1 MSNALS
7 TLNKVRGVVNAV
19 SNDLN
24 DIRATYRL
32 GYVLAKPI
40 GIVRKNH
47 PFIHATLKRNIGND
61 FYDLDGIGT
70 AISDNSNPYLNS
82 YFIPWFD
89 MDYDKKKYKDY
100 IDYSNSLF
108 FNGTMQP
115 IRFPILSGDL
125 KLVDNIPNL
134 IETNLV
140 GVFRGY
146 DFRDDSFTNP
156 NSEINDT
163 RLGVVNNFYRK
174 KTLENADQYYWRFD
188 NVEEEK
194 DGKISKVKSLT
205 YGVYDKFD
213 IDGKFGMKNG
223 SFSMPYDTVIPT
235 NLLSGD
241 NVRYMNYGISSIWDE
256 NLYNISNERT
266 KNYIIKSLL
275 GKDLTDYSNNEDIT
289 ALNSEIFFNKLDDN
303 GINKSYI
310 GVRYNPNNTYLKYFQ
325 NVDVNTS
332 NSLLK
337 SEGHLLVYEE
347 SNVTIST
354 SSQNDGINFGTIYG
368 FDNLG
373 PNKNGLVGFTNEKF
387 KKGLYDTIIGRFYT
401 GKYDDEYG
409 LLSSAQSEDYGM
421 SKGRNL
427 LKKNHTEEE
436 DPYCRVW
443 TYNKQ
448 YSKLNSLIR
457 PFDKKKREETLKNTL
472 KESYQVN
479 RDRLDKY
486 SSKHDNGLVLIAPT
500 KKDEIKKCMFSIE
513 NLAWKGERSLFNGY
527 DDQVGPC
534 KGRIMWFPPYGL
546 SFNESVNVDWNSSN
560 FIGRGE
566 PIYTYTNTNR
576 SGTLNFK
583 LLIDHPSL
591 INNFTA
597 KTDKGDLDQGVNNP
611 NSTEQTLLRFFAGCE
626 VIEANK
632 IKPNVIVPNIHIPPK
647 LEPLP
652 EPIILNKTITKEI
665 AFYVFFPNYYSGID
679 DKNGVVKSME
689 YIINGLGCNLTKDE
703 SGNIK
708 DIPTSNVEF
717 NDDKGGYEIGTYGIS
732 CVDTYSVSSQDS
744 FTSVISSNEAYDL
757 YPNKQLNRVGNYNY
771 WGYRI
776 DKEYSNRIL
785 SSKGNYGDVESFCLN
800 SKGFTNLLNV
810 HKDANKYN
818 DEGLLFSFAT
828 VFSVLEPNYKNLLM
842 SKDALDETSCNIFK
856 KLIEE
861 YDVVNIKTKGFA
873 SSHGNKKEN
882 EKLALNRANTVINWL
897 CSKNSKFSKD
907 KHKHLGIEIGGELES
922 SVSYLTP
929 KVWRCAK
936 VVISLSKEE
945 ISETYKQNSLNEGQ
959 INYFNR
965 LLEKYSN
972 DANAKFLKE
981 SLLGIN
987 EDTYKNLTSTE
998 VNALISLINKAKNDE
1013 QFESDEIKSN
1023 NQQNVSINNSYG
1035 SEYTFFKELSEG
1047 DSLLH
1052 HRLKDKIKYFDPAFH
1067 SISPEGF
1074 NARLN
1079 FLHQCTRQGS
1089 TSSSSDLSNEN
1100 RTANNL
1106 SFGRPPV
1113 CVLRLGDF
1121 YNTKII
1127 ITSMSINFDDPTWD
1141 LNDEGIGVMPMMA
1154 DISLTFNFL
1163 GGSDL
1168 GGPISRLQNAVS
1180 FNYYSNTVVYDDR
1193 ADRLIDEK

>member
-7 TLNKVRGVVNAV
+7 TLNKVRGAVNAI

-24 DIRATYRL
+24 DIRATYGL

-108 FNGTMQP
+108 FNGTMSP

-134 IETNLV
+134 IETDLV

-174 KTLENADQYYWRFD
+174 KTLENADQYYWRYD
-188 NVEEEK
+188 NNTEEK
-194 DGKISKVKSLT
+194 GGKISKVKSLT
-205 YGVYDKFD
+205 YGIYDKFD
-213 IDGKFGMKNG
+213 IDGELGIKNG
-223 SFSMPYDTVIPT
+223 HYSMPNDKVMNMEIISGSDIKLHSSKHFNNDWEKTLYNLSNNRTREYILKALLGVDLCDYDKILTSASLNV
-235 NLLSGD
+235 D
-241 NVRYMNYGISSIWDE
+241 NYTEFNQKYTPKYTYFKHFRSVDV
-256 NLYNISNERT
+256 NISNDT
-266 KNYIIKSLL
+266 YNIP
-275 GKDLTDYSNNEDIT
+275 
-289 ALNSEIFFNKLDDN
+289 NSPH
-303 GINKSYI
+303 
-310 GVRYNPNNTYLKYFQ
+310 R
-325 NVDVNTS
+325 
-332 NSLLK
+332 LLK
-337 SEGHLLVYEE
+337 SEGYLSVYEE
-347 SNVTIST
+347 SNVTFST
-354 SSQNDGINFGTIYG
+354 SSQNDGINFGNIYG

-373 PNKNGLVGFTNEKF
+373 SNKNGLVGFTNEKF

-401 GKYDDEYG
+401 GKYDNEYG
-409 LLSSAQSEDYGM
+409 LLSSAQSKVYGM

-427 LKKNHTEEE
+427 LKKNHTEK

-457 PFDKKKREETLKNTL
+457 PFDKDNRETLKNTL

-527 DDQVGPC
+527 DEQVGPC

-546 SFNESVNVDWNSSN
+546 SFNETVNVDWNSSN

-597 KTDKGDLDQGVNNP
+597 KTDKGDIDQGVNNP

-632 IKPNVIVPNIHIPPK
+632 IKPNVIAPNIHIPPK

-744 FTSVISSNEAYDL
+744 FTSAISSNETYDL

-785 SSKGNYGDVESFCLN
+785 SSNSNYGDVESFCLN

-810 HKDANKYN
+810 HKDANKYY

-828 VFSVLEPNYKNLLM
+828 VFSVLEPNYKDLLM
-842 SKDALDETSCNIFK
+842 SKDALDETSYNVFK

-861 YDVVNIKTKGFA
+861 YDVVNIETKGFA

-929 KVWRCAK
+929 KAWRCAK

-945 ISETYKQNSLNEGQ
+945 ISEAYKQNSLNEGQ

-972 DANAKFLKE
+972 DENAQFLKE
-981 SLLGIN
+981 SLFGIN
-987 EDTYKNLTSTE
+987 EDTYKNLTSYE
-998 VNALISLINKAKNDE
+998 VNALMSLINKAKNDK
-1013 QFESDEIKSN
+1013 QFEFDEIESN

-1127 ITSMSINFDDPTWD
+1127 ITNMTIDFSDTTWD

-1154 DISLTFNFL
+1154 DISLSFNFL

>member
-7 TLNKVRGVVNAV
+7 TLNKVRGAVNAI

-24 DIRATYRL
+24 DIRATYGL

-108 FNGTMQP
+108 FNGTMSP

-134 IETNLV
+134 IDTDLV
-140 GVFRGY
+140 GVVRGY

-156 NSEINDT
+156 NSETNDT

-174 KTLENADQYYWRFD
+174 KTLENADQYYWRYD
-188 NVEEEK
+188 NNTEK
-194 DGKISKVKSLT
+194 KGDKISKVKSLT
-205 YGVYDKFD
+205 YGIYDKFK
-213 IDGKFGMKNG
+213 IDGELGIKNG
-223 SFSMPYDTVIPT
+223 HYSIPKDRVMDMEIT
-235 NLLSGD
+235 SGND
-241 NVRYMNYGISSIWDE
+241 IKLHSSKHFNNDWE
-256 NLYNISNERT
+256 KTLYNLSNNRT
-266 KNYIIKSLL
+266 REYILKALL
-275 GKDLTDYSNNEDIT
+275 GVDLCDYEKVIT
-289 ALNSEIFFNKLDDN
+289 SASLNVDKYTEFNQKYTP
-303 GINKSYI
+303 KY
-310 GVRYNPNNTYLKYFQ
+310 TYFKHFK
-325 NVDVNTS
+325 NVDVNIS
-332 NSLLK
+332 NDTYNIPNSPHRLLK
-337 SEGHLLVYEE
+337 SEGHLSVYEE
-347 SNVTIST
+347 KDVSINT
-354 SSQNDGINFGTIYG
+354 SSQNDGINFGNIYS
-368 FDNLG
+368 FDNLES
-373 PNKNGLVGFTNEKF
+373 NKNGLVGFTNEKF

-401 GKYDDEYG
+401 GKYDDDYG
-409 LLSSAQSEDYGM
+409 LLSSAQSKDFGM

-427 LKKNHTEEE
+427 LKKDYKSNDK

-443 TYNKQ
+443 TYNNQ

-457 PFDKKKREETLKNTL
+457 PFKENRETLKNTL

-513 NLAWKGERSLFNGY
+513 NLAWKGERNLFNGY

-546 SFNESVNVDWNSSN
+546 TFSENVNVDWNSSN

-597 KTDKGDLDQGVNNP
+597 KTDKGDLYQSVDNTG
-611 NSTEQTLLRFFAGCE
+611 STEQTLLRFFAGCE
-626 VIEANK
+626 VIETNK
-632 IKPNVIVPNIHIPPK
+632 IKPNVIAPNIHIPPK

-717 NDDKGGYEIGTYGIS
+717 NDDKGGYEIGTYGVS

-744 FTSVISSNEAYDL
+744 FTSAISSNETYDL
-757 YPNKQLNRVGNYNY
+757 YPNKQLNRVGGYNY

-776 DKEYSNRIL
+776 DKEYGNRIL
-785 SSKGNYGDVESFCLN
+785 SSNSNYGDIESFCLN

-818 DEGLLFSFAT
+818 NEGLLFSFAT
-828 VFSVLEPNYKNLLM
+828 VFSVLEPNYKKLLM
-842 SKDALDETSCNIFK
+842 SKDALDETSYNIFK
-856 KLIEE
+856 KLIDE
-861 YDVVNIKTKGFA
+861 YDVVNIETKGFA

-882 EKLALNRANTVINWL
+882 EKLAFNRANSVINWL

-907 KHKHLGIEIGGELES
+907 KHKHLGIEIGGELDS
-922 SVSYLTP
+922 SVSHLTP
-929 KVWRCAK
+929 KAWRCAK

-945 ISETYKQNSLNEGQ
+945 INETYKQNSLNENQ

-965 LLEKYSN
+965 LLDKYSN
-972 DANAKFLKE
+972 DENAKFLKE
-981 SLLGIN
+981 SLGGIN
-987 EDTYKNLTSTE
+987 EDTYKNLTSVE
-998 VNALISLINKAKNDE
+998 VNALMSLINKAKNDKK
-1013 QFESDEIKSN
+1013 FESDEIESN
-1023 NQQNVSINNSYG
+1023 NPQNVSINNSYG
-1035 SEYTFFKELSEG
+1035 SEYTFFKELSES

-1127 ITSMSINFDDPTWD
+1127 ITSMSIDFSDPTWD

-1154 DISLTFNFL
+1154 DVSLSFNFL

-1168 GGPISRLQNAVS
+1168 AGPISRLQNAVS